1 MDMVKMKLDSKM
13 YDVVSLEE
21 YQANTDAFV
30 PNYTAIRSA
39 DGKYALP
46 VRGISDS
53 RPGIYVTNCIA
64 KETITDEME
73 GYELE
78 NAIDLSDAKTIGEL
92 LQKQEAVRDI
102 EHEIL
107 TDVNNIFTP
116 KIGPHDS
123 AAISALKQAVIDKH
137 IDLDKYEPRFGSNYS
152 NDKRILIKDKISMQM
167 LVRVCNALDIKATLT
182 LEDKSPDV
190 PNPMNGVINVELTN
204 GGSDDGEE

>member
-13 YDVVSLEE
+13 YDIVSLEE

-64 KETITDEME
+64 KENITDEME

-123 AAISALKQAVIDKH
+123 AAIAALKQAVIDKH